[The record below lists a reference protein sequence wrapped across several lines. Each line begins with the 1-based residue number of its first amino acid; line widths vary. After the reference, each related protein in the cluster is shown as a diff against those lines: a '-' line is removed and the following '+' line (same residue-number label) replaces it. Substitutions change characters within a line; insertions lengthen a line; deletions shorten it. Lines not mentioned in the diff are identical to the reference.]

1 MIQIEKNRSSCC
13 GSVVMNPTSSQED
26 ADLTSSLETS
36 IYQGWGARKKKK
48 KDWKT
53 EKDWKKKSGQNA
65 NNETS

>member
-48 KDWKT
+48 KKRL
-53 EKDWKKKSGQNA
+53 KDRKRLKKKIW
-65 NNETS
+65 TKC